1 MPSFVLR
8 STTPAAVRGTGKR
21 AAETRE
27 LASYQRIEIHG
38 PFEVELV
45 PGGAGPA
52 ELEGD
57 DNVLPLVRTDVSR
70 GQLIVRLAEAEGG
83 SVNVHIEQSLSL
95 RLHVGNLERIQTHG
109 NARVRSAERVRATSL
124 ALDAHGSSTIE
135 LQVDCETLEQEVQ
148 GSGVTKLSGRA
159 ETHSVRASGSA
170 QVHAFDLAAE
180 VCMVRTSGSAQ
191 VEVHVTRQLDA
202 RASGSSRIAHR
213 GNAALT
219 ESWTGKSVIERG

>member
-21 AAETRE
+21 AQETRE

-45 PGGAGPA
+45 PGGTGRA

-70 GQLIVRLAEAEGG
+70 GQLIVRLADEDGG
-83 SVNVHIEQSLSL
+83 SVTVHTEQGLSL
-95 RLHVGNLERIQTHG
+95 RLHVGNLERLQTHG
-109 NARVRSAERVRATSL
+109 NVWVRSVGTIRVNSL
-124 ALDAHGSSTIE
+124 GLEAHGASTIE
-135 LQVDCETLEQEVQ
+135 LPVDCEELEQEVQ
-148 GSGVTKLSGRA
+148 GSAVTRLSGRA

-180 VCMVRTSGSAQ
+180 VCIVRTSGSSE

-202 RASGSSRIAHR
+202 RASGGSRIAHR